1 MAQVRRS
8 KFGVRGAAGRV
19 LCSVFCILYSS
30 PATSA
35 QEANHS
41 GLTVT
46 SVAIEIE
53 GRRERADD
61 LRPLIETREGFALD
75 PRQARESIAQLFA
88 AGRFA
93 DVRVESVRDGAGV
106 ALIYKLEPRHPVTRI
121 EVGGRTGLAKAALT
135 DALETRFEGLGAAP
149 SEAEAVAALL
159 VLLRDEG
166 FLAARAT
173 MRAQVVHAPH
183 ATTLFFDVEAGEPA
197 RIRTVKLE
205 GAWPEPEATLLGR
218 LNARQGQPYRR
229 AELRAALDALVAD
242 MRRTG
247 RYAASASHSSTP
259 SADGTG
265 VDLLIDADAGPLVEV
280 RFEGDAMPR
289 ERLDA
294 LVPIER
300 ERAVDIDL
308 LEDATIRIVNDLRRD
323 GYWRANAT
331 YRTAERDGRL
341 QVTFTITRGARYRL
355 GTLRVEGN
363 SAVSAEALLS
373 FVGASEGDIF
383 VEAPLENGALAIRDY
398 YRRAGFAS
406 AEVTLDV
413 AEAPRAEGVAGDDS
427 ARMNARMIVA
437 EGPQSFVRAVTF
449 RGVTAIPDADLR
461 RRMQS
466 RAGEPY
472 YLPFLSIDRDALIRA
487 YLDRGYQQAT
497 VAIEPVADAE
507 GSNVALTV
515 NVVEGPQTIVDR
527 VIVTGNVRTDT
538 QTILD
543 ELTLRQGSPL
553 GLADLVESQRRLS
566 ALGLFRRVRITEGP
580 RQPGSRAVDLIVSL
594 EEAPA
599 TTIGYGGGIEVLDD
613 PRTNADGTQ
622 TDRLEVQPR
631 GFFEITRRNIAGGN
645 RALSLFSRVSL
656 GRRDDVDDPERDG
669 TGFGISEYRVVG
681 TYREPR
687 AFRFDLDLLV
697 SAGIERSKRTSFNFN
712 RDTAALE
719 VLRRLTPATRVSG
732 RYSLEYTELFDV
744 RIKQSEQLLIDRLF
758 PQFRLSI
765 FSGSVV
771 RDTRSDPVDPERGS
785 LLALDFDMAPRALGS
800 EVGFVKSFAQAFYFK
815 RLPVGP
821 RIVFAGG
828 ARLGLARGFSQ
839 IVEGA
844 ENDVPLDLSQV
855 EVRDVP
861 VSQRFFAGGST
872 TVRGFQLDRLGVP
885 GILDGNGL
893 SKGGNAMLVL
903 NAELRLPIWKDVG
916 AVTFVDAGN
925 VFARVGEFDL
935 AELRPTA
942 GVGLRYRSP
951 IGPLRLDIG
960 FKLNRKTFPTRR
972 EHGSEWHFSLGQA
985 F

>member
-8 KFGVRGAAGRV
+8 KFGVRRAAGHV
-19 LCSVFCILYSS
+19 LCSVFCVLYSS
-30 PATSA
+30 RATAA
-35 QEANHS
+35 QEASLS

-61 LRPLIETREGFALD
+61 LRPLIETREGFPLD

-93 DVRVESVRDGAGV
+93 DVRVESVRDGEGV
-106 ALIYKLEPRHPVTRI
+106 ALVYRLEPRHPVTRI
-121 EVGGRTGLAKAALT
+121 EVGGRTGIARAALT
-135 DALETRFEGLGAAP
+135 DALETRFEGLSAAP
-149 SEAEAVAALL
+149 PEGEAVAAVL

-166 FLAARAT
+166 FLAARAS
-173 MRAQVVHAPH
+173 MRAEVAHAPH
-183 ATTLFFDVEAGEPA
+183 ATTLFFDIEAGSPA
-197 RIRTVKLE
+197 RIATVKLE
-205 GAWPEPEATLLGR
+205 GSWPEPEATLLGR

-247 RYAASASHSSTP
+247 RYAASASHRSTP

-265 VDLLIDADAGPLVEV
+265 IDLLIDADAGPLVEV

-289 ERLDA
+289 DRLDA

-308 LEDATIRIVNDLRRD
+308 LEDATIRIVNDLRSD

-341 QVTFTITRGARYRL
+341 QVTFTITRGPRYRL
-355 GTLRVEGN
+355 GTLRVEGH

-383 VEAPLENGALAIRDY
+383 VEAPLENGASAIRDY

-413 AEAPRAEGVAGDDS
+413 AEAPRAQGDDG
-427 ARMNARMIVA
+427 ARMNARMIVS
-437 EGPQSFVRAVTF
+437 EGPQSFVREVTF

-472 YLPFLSIDRDALIRA
+472 YLPLLSIDRDALIRA

-497 VAIEPVADAE
+497 VTIEPVADAQ
-507 GSNVALTV
+507 GSNVVLAV
-515 NVVEGPQTIVDR
+515 DVSEGPQTIVDR

-566 ALGLFRRVRITEGP
+566 ALGLFRRVRLTEGP
-580 RQPGSRAVDLIVSL
+580 RQPGSRAVDLIISL

-599 TTIGYGGGIEVLDD
+599 TTIGYGAGLEVLETLRARPGG
-613 PRTNADGTQ
+613 PRDVTE
-622 TDRLEVQPR
+622 LSPR

-645 RALSLFSRVSL
+645 RSLSLFTRVSL
-656 GRRDDVDDPERDG
+656 GRDDVPGDETRDG
-669 TGFGISEYRVVG
+669 KGFGITEYRVVG

-687 AFRFDLDLLV
+687 AFAFDADLQL
-697 SAGIERSKRTSFNFN
+697 SAGLERAIRTSFSFD
-712 RDTAALE
+712 RRLIGGE
-719 VLRRLTPATRVSG
+719 ILRRMTPAVRLSG
-732 RYSLEYTELFDV
+732 RYSLEYTTLVDRGIREQD
-744 RIKQSEQLLIDRLF
+744 QLLIDRLF

-765 FSGSVV
+765 FSGSIM

-785 LLALDFDMAPRALGS
+785 LLGVDLDTAPRALGS
-800 EVGFVKSFAQAFYFK
+800 EVGFVKSFAQAFFFK

-828 ARLGLARGFSQ
+828 ARLGLARGFSR
-839 IVEGA
+839 IVET
-844 ENDVPLDLSQV
+844 EVPVEFAAV
-855 EVRDVP
+855 EVRDLP
-861 VSQRFFAGGST
+861 ASQRFFAGGST

-885 GILDGNGL
+885 GILNSEGL
-893 SKGGNAMLVL
+893 SKGGNAMFVL

-935 AELRPTA
+935 TELRPTA

>member
-1 MAQVRRS
+1 
-8 KFGVRGAAGRV
+8 
-19 LCSVFCILYSS
+19 
-30 PATSA
+30 
-35 QEANHS
+35 
-41 GLTVT
+41 
-46 SVAIEIE
+46 
-53 GRRERADD
+53 
-61 LRPLIETREGFALD
+61 
-75 PRQARESIAQLFA
+75 
-88 AGRFA
+88 
-93 DVRVESVRDGAGV
+93 
-106 ALIYKLEPRHPVTRI
+106 
-121 EVGGRTGLAKAALT
+121 
-135 DALETRFEGLGAAP
+135 
-149 SEAEAVAALL
+149 
-159 VLLRDEG
+159 
-166 FLAARAT
+166 
-173 MRAQVVHAPH
+173 
-183 ATTLFFDVEAGEPA
+183 
-197 RIRTVKLE
+197 
-205 GAWPEPEATLLGR
+205 
-218 LNARQGQPYRR
+218 
-229 AELRAALDALVAD
+229 
-242 MRRTG
+242 
-247 RYAASASHSSTP
+247 
-259 SADGTG
+259 
-265 VDLLIDADAGPLVEV
+265 
-280 RFEGDAMPR
+280 
-289 ERLDA
+289 
-294 LVPIER
+294 
-300 ERAVDIDL
+300 
-308 LEDATIRIVNDLRRD
+308 
-323 GYWRANAT
+323 
-331 YRTAERDGRL
+331 
-341 QVTFTITRGARYRL
+341 
-355 GTLRVEGN
+355 
-363 SAVSAEALLS
+363 ALLS

-406 AEVTLDV
+406 AGVTLDV
-413 AEAPRAEGVAGDDS
+413 AEAPRPQAAPGDES
-427 ARMNARMIVA
+427 ARMNARLIVA
-437 EGPQSFVRAVTF
+437 EGPQSFVREVTF
-449 RGVTAIPDADLR
+449 RGVTAIADTDLR

-472 YLPFLSIDRDALIRA
+472 YLPFLSIDRDAIVRA
-487 YLDRGYQQAT
+487 YLDRGYQQAS
-497 VAIEPVADAE
+497 VAIEPAADAD
-507 GSNVALTV
+507 GSNVVLTV
-515 NVVEGPQTIVDR
+515 DVAEGPQTIVDR

-613 PRTNADGTQ
+613 PRTSADGTQ

-656 GRRDDVDDPERDG
+656 GRRDAVDDPARDG

-681 TYREPR
+681 SYREPR

-712 RDTAALE
+712 RDTAAVE
-719 VLRRLTPATRVSG
+719 VLRRLSPALRVSG

-744 RIKQSEQLLIDRLF
+744 RIKESERLLIDRLF

-765 FSGSVV
+765 FSGSLV

-785 LLALDFDMAPRALGS
+785 LLGLDLDTAPRALGS

-828 ARLGLARGFSQ
+828 ARLGLARGFSR
-839 IVEGA
+839 IVESPVPIELA
-844 ENDVPLDLSQV
+844 EV
-855 EVRDVP
+855 EVRDLP
-861 VSQRFFAGGST
+861 ASQRFFAGGST
-872 TVRGFQLDRLGVP
+872 TVRGFQLDRLGAP
-885 GILDGNGL
+885 GILNSDGL
-893 SKGGNAMLVL
+893 SNGGNAMIVL

-925 VFARVGEFDL
+925 VFPRVGAFDL

-942 GVGLRYRSP
+942 GLGLRYKSP